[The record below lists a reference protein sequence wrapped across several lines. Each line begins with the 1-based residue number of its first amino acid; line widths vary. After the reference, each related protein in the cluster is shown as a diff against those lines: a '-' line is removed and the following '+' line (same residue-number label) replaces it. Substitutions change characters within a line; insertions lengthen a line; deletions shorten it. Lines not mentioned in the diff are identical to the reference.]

1 MSFTQIAGIFEFLGA
16 MVLGGETTKTVASD
30 ISNLNLFKDVP
41 EIYMYGML
49 CSVAVAGTWLLV
61 ATYWCLPVST
71 THSIS
76 EYLPD
81 IHTSQSTRELTPFIH
96 LKAPESSHH
105 NLMPS
110 PPLSNNSVPLR
121 LT

>member
-1 MSFTQIAGIFEFLGA
+1 MSHKVAGIFEFLGA

-41 EIYMYGML
+41 ELYMYGML
-49 CSVAVAGTWLLV
+49 CSLAVAGTWLLI

-76 EYLPD
+76 EC
-81 IHTSQSTRELTPFIH
+81 
-96 LKAPESSHH
+96 ESI
-105 NLMPS
+105 PAGQG
-110 PPLSNNSVPLR
+110 V
-121 LT
+121 

>member
-1 MSFTQIAGIFEFLGA
+1 MPSTIQIAGIFEFLGA

-30 ISNLNLFKDVP
+30 ISNLSLFKDVP

-49 CSVAVAGTWLLV
+49 CSVAVAGTWLLL

-76 EYLPD
+76 ESIALR
-81 IHTSQSTRELTPFIH
+81 ILLTCLSTSEHTSKLTFILH
-96 LKAPESSHH
+96 LSHSRCH
-105 NLMPS
+105 HGLLPR
-110 PPLSNNSVPLR
+110 VR
-121 LT
+121 RR

>member
-1 MSFTQIAGIFEFLGA
+1 MPSTIQIAGIFEFLGA

-30 ISNLNLFKDVP
+30 ISNLSLFKDVP

-49 CSVAVAGTWLLV
+49 CSVAVAGTWLLL

-76 EYLPD
+76 ESIAL
-81 IHTSQSTRELTPFIH
+81 STQAVVIMQVSIRGHVL
-96 LKAPESSHH
+96 AS
-105 NLMPS
+105 
-110 PPLSNNSVPLR
+110 
-121 LT
+121 

>member
-1 MSFTQIAGIFEFLGA
+1 

-30 ISNLNLFKDVP
+30 ISNLSLFKDVP

-76 EYLPD
+76 EYFLFPDNTNTHVNFQSARAKHDNEILP
-81 IHTSQSTRELTPFIH
+81 TPR
-96 LKAPESSHH
+96 KPR
-105 NLMPS
+105 
-110 PPLSNNSVPLR
+110 PPIP
-121 LT
+121 

>member
-1 MSFTQIAGIFEFLGA
+1 MIPALPCMPSWMISHVVTHHHALLHSHACQIAGIFEFLGA

-30 ISNLNLFKDVP
+30 IANLSLFKDVP

-49 CSVAVAGTWLLV
+49 CSIAVAGTWLLI

-76 EYLPD
+76 EY
-81 IHTSQSTRELTPFIH
+81 
-96 LKAPESSHH
+96 
-105 NLMPS
+105 
-110 PPLSNNSVPLR
+110 
-121 LT
+121 

>member
-1 MSFTQIAGIFEFLGA
+1 

-49 CSVAVAGTWLLV
+49 CSVTVAGTWLLL

-76 EYLPD
+76 EL
-81 IHTSQSTRELTPFIH
+81 HTSRSHVLIKAYIPRMFFLHLT
-96 LKAPESSHH
+96 
-105 NLMPS
+105 
-110 PPLSNNSVPLR
+110 
-121 LT
+121 